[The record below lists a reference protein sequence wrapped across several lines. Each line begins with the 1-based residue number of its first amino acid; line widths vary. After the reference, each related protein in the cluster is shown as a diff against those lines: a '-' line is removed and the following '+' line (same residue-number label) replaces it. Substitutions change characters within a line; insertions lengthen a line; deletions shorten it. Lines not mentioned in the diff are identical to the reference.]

1 MSSARATGG
10 IDTRMTDALA
20 PFVERPGRAA
30 LLLDFDGTL
39 SPIVDVP
46 AEARPLPGASE
57 VLEALADRFAVVAV
71 VSGRPAS
78 FLEPLLPAGVVI
90 SGIYGLET
98 VRNGVRSDHAG
109 AAGWRDV
116 VAEAVR
122 HAKANGPVG
131 MAVEPKGFSLTL
143 HYREHPGLGPAV
155 REWAAAEAKRSGL
168 VLRRARMSFELH
180 PPVAVDKG
188 TAVHSLVT
196 GVEAV
201 CFIGDDRGD
210 LPAFDTLDQ
219 LEARGVEVLRVAV
232 GSAEAPGDLIERAD
246 LVVDGP
252 RAVLHLLRQLASG
265 TPSSLPAPDRPG
277 AP

>member
-1 MSSARATGG
+1 MTLA
-10 IDTRMTDALA
+10 DTLA

-46 AEARPLPGASE
+46 AEARPLAGAGE
-57 VLEALADRFAVVAV
+57 VLELLARRLAVVAV

-98 VRNGVRSDHAG
+98 VRDGVRTAHPVAG
-109 AAGWRDV
+109 AWRDA
-116 VAEAVR
+116 VADAAR
-122 HAKANGPVG
+122 RAKEDGPVG
-131 MAVEPKGFSLTL
+131 MAVEPKGLSLTL
-143 HYREHPGLGPAV
+143 HYREHPGLGSAV
-155 REWAAAEAKRSGL
+155 REWAGMEAQRSGL

-188 TAVHSLVT
+188 TAVQSLVS

-201 CFIGDDRGD
+201 CFVGDDRGD
-210 LPAFDTLDQ
+210 LPAFEALDH
-219 LEARGVEVLRVAV
+219 LEERGMEVLRVAV
-232 GSAEAPGDLIERAD
+232 ASAEAPGELVERAD

-252 RAVLHLLRQLASG
+252 PAVLDLLWQLTG
-265 TPSSLPAPDRPG
+265 EEPAPLSSRGRPN